1 MKLQDLRLLEANA
14 EATTAADDYAKNLTK
29 LASDLNRNCKPYLEL
44 YARTGYV
51 FFRGV
56 SHLRRQKDNI
66 YQQLEVRSD
75 RQPRDTSIKSHELFN
90 LAATQFGNHDDWRS
104 NVLFVTRNSQ
114 HAESYGYLHVIVP
127 IDDFEC
133 LYSPRIGDLYTE
145 LDNAT
150 SMLKVRSFVG
160 AKYSK
165 LVTELR
171 RSPIF
176 AAALHEYRAAL
187 VKIFQSLN
195 TAPELKNKLS
205 TDIIDAI
212 ITASHQLYSPETS
225 AFSSFAMLANS
236 VYTYGDIRRTP
247 VGSAGRHGIDTQL
260 DFIPLMHAL
269 DQKLG
274 PATAFKNLSN
284 RDILAVREHT
294 VKIHRIL
301 ENALNEFIEKHT
313 NELKDWFVQLMTDI
327 FKSAYIY
334 YPSADKIARLNTSN
348 EIMIKCKRY
357 YIMEHEVFDDVMSRM
372 SVGKK
377 LKG

>member
-1 MKLQDLRLLEANA
+1 MKVQDLRLLEASA
-14 EATTAADDYAKNLTK
+14 STTVDDDYTK
-29 LASDLNRNCKPYLEL
+29 DLDKLVRDLDQKCRPYLEL

-56 SHLRRQKDNI
+56 THLRRLKDNI
-66 YQQLEVRSD
+66 YQQLEVRFD
-75 RQPRDTSIKSHELFN
+75 RRPRNTSIKSHELFN

-104 NVLFVTRNSQ
+104 NVLFVTRDSE
-114 HAESYGYLHVIVP
+114 HAENYGYLHVVVP

-133 LYSPRIGDLYTE
+133 LYSPKISDLYAE
-145 LDNAT
+145 LDNST

-160 AKYSK
+160 TKYSK

-176 AAALHEYRAAL
+176 VAALREYRAAL

-195 TAPELKNKLS
+195 TTPELKNKLS

-212 ITASHQLYSPETS
+212 ITASHQLYSPETD
-225 AFSSFAMLANS
+225 AFSAFAMLANN
-236 VYTYGDIRRTP
+236 VYLDGDIRRTP
-247 VGSAGRHGIDTQL
+247 VGSAGRHGIDMQL
-260 DFIPLMHAL
+260 DFVSLLQAL
-269 DQKLG
+269 DQRLG
-274 PATAFKNLSN
+274 PAEAFKNLSN

-294 VKIHRIL
+294 AKIHRIL
-301 ENALNEFIEKHT
+301 ENALNEFIEKHVD
-313 NELKDWFVQLMTDI
+313 ELKDWFVQLMTTI
-327 FKSAYIY
+327 FKSAYTY
-334 YPSADKIARLNTSN
+334 YPSANKIARLNTSN

-357 YIMEHEVFDDVMSRM
+357 YIMEHEVFDDAMSRM